1 LDRYVHQ
8 ALDLPYLIGLHWFE
22 WADESPEGRFDGES
36 CNYGLVD
43 IHDKEYALLT
53 QKHTALNLLAEDLH
67 KSAALPLP
75 GDFNPPPDAQYRQAA
90 EGVKVPSQRNFM
102 NISPSAPVSVW
113 GDESHGGTVTLDL
126 ADGPLEADYVSG
138 GGWGCGLS
146 CYCNIPPMVSEQ
158 VVDLSGYN
166 LMTFEVFAPLG
177 LNFQVFLTE
186 IHFEDLERRTSYG
199 NQKGNQILDLQGLST
214 VDFFIPGGQGSG
226 RLILRNLQFRVR

>member
-1 LDRYVHQ
+1 
-8 ALDLPYLIGLHWFE
+8 
-22 WADESPEGRFDGES
+22 
-36 CNYGLVD
+36 
-43 IHDKEYALLT
+43 
-53 QKHTALNLLAEDLH
+53 
-67 KSAALPLP
+67 
-75 GDFNPPPDAQYRQAA
+75 
-90 EGVKVPSQRNFM
+90 M

-186 IHFEDLERRTSYG
+186 SGAKDLTQATNGADGESYCFPAITGTGHWQTYTIHFEDLERRTSYG